1 MVYLGKSV
9 GRDMYYGAK
18 PELFR
23 LAKRMRNNPT
33 KAEENLW
40 KQLKKFRKEGFVFRR
55 QHPIDIFITDF
66 YCHKL
71 KMVIEVDGEIHNE
84 TQIQEYDDG
93 RSGELEKYEIKVIRF
108 RNEEIINNQEL
119 VIKEIQSVIK
129 ELASPSLL
137 GEGDFSL
144 AFN

>member
-1 MVYLGKSV
+1 
-9 GRDMYYGAK
+9 MYYGAK

-23 LAKRMRNNPT
+23 LAKSMRNNST

-71 KMVIEVDGEIHNE
+71 KLVIEVDGEIHNE
-84 TQIQEYDDG
+84 IQIQEYDDG
-93 RSGELEKYEIKVIRF
+93 RSGELEKYGHYYIVVF
-108 RNEEIINNQEL
+108 
-119 VIKEIQSVIK
+119 
-129 ELASPSLL
+129 A
-137 GEGDFSL
+137 
-144 AFN
+144 